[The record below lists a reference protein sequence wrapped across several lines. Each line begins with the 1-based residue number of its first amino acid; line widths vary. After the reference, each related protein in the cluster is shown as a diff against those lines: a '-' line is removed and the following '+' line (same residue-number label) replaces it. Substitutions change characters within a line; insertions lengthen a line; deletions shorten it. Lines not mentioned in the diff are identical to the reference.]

1 VSAQIS
7 EPNAPGQDEADWLR
21 AYFDNSRN
29 GFFVEVGVR
38 SVSAGSLTWPL
49 EASGWDGVLVEAQP
63 DVASFLVTAR
73 SAKVFAVACVAPD
86 VAGRPMQIRVASPL
100 AAVDIGSS
108 RVGAGSSYVIT
119 VPTRTLDDILRE
131 AEAPVP
137 LDLLT
142 LRAHGLELDALLG
155 FDFNHWRPRLVVIAD
170 PAIDLDR
177 HRFLTA
183 SGYRAVRRAH
193 GFGWYVP
200 EGSTVPGERL
210 LVLREYWLK
219 LPFRKARRLL
229 SRFNERI
236 LSMPD

>member
-1 VSAQIS
+1 VSAQPS
-7 EPNAPGQDEADWLR
+7 EPIAPGQDEADWLR
-21 AYFDNSRN
+21 AYFDNARN

-38 SVSAGSLTWPL
+38 SASAGSLTWPL
-49 EASGWDGVLVEAQP
+49 EASGWNGVLVEAQP
-63 DVASFLVTAR
+63 DVASFLITAR
-73 SAKVFAVACVAPD
+73 SAKVFSVACVAPD

-100 AAVDIGSS
+100 ASVDLGAS
-108 RVGAGSSYVIT
+108 RLGAASSYVIT
-119 VPTRTLDDILRE
+119 VPTRTLDDLLHE
-131 AEAPVP
+131 AEAPAP

-155 FDFNHWRPRLVVIAD
+155 FDFEYWRPRLVVIAD

-177 HRFLTA
+177 HRFLAA
-183 SGYRAVRRAH
+183 SGYRVVRRAH

-200 EGSTVPGERL
+200 EASAVPGDRL

-219 LPFRKARRLL
+219 LPFRKARRAL

-236 LSMPD
+236 LSLPD